1 MKALIAVMLAFS
13 TVILLT
19 LPCARSAHA
28 FAQADASLDAQI
40 PWALQEAALQYG
52 ANPWI
57 DGLAME
63 RLLLAIAAR
72 SLGRSCFLAPRGYT
86 MRDVI
91 CPPIIGPCR
100 PISYQVKT
108 GISPTTV
115 VRICMA
121 LDARRYSGVRMA
133 LADDTY
139 DAVLAKCGTTVAAY
153 ERASMIERIG
163 ITTSRIRLVGST
175 LAATGSDAD
184 ALLASAG
191 GTSTV
196 ATVSLGRRLL
206 RSLPAIG
213 WATGAGSIMWKT
225 YGIVADA
232 SLNARQM
239 AQNISGM
246 VARETVT
253 YGAAIGVGTI
263 AVALVPTSPAWVPVI
278 LSGELC
284 KLVLAQAAMICG

>member
-1 MKALIAVMLAFS
+1 VDRWVGNGKV
-13 TVILLT
+13 
-19 LPCARSAHA
+19 
-28 FAQADASLDAQI
+28 
-40 PWALQEAALQYG
+40 
-52 ANPWI
+52 
-57 DGLAME
+57 
-63 RLLLAIAAR
+63 LLAIAAR
-72 SLGRSCFLAPRGYT
+72 SLGRSCFLAPRGDT

-91 CPPIIGPCR
+91 CPPIIGPGR

-184 ALLASAG
+184 ALLAPAG

-196 ATVSLGRRLL
+196 ATVSLGRRPLRWLL
-206 RSLPAIG
+206 DK
-213 WATGAGSIMWKT
+213 AT
-225 YGIVADA
+225 
-232 SLNARQM
+232 Q
-239 AQNISGM
+239 
-246 VARETVT
+246 
-253 YGAAIGVGTI
+253 
-263 AVALVPTSPAWVPVI
+263 
-278 LSGELC
+278 
-284 KLVLAQAAMICG
+284 